1 MFDFRFVRGHG
12 RRLWITV
19 GLLAGVGTLVWASAF
34 VLGDPTQRSAHVR
47 VGAAA
52 NTGAD
57 RPAVV
62 PPHPVRFAALDSIDP
77 TDYGIYVELVA
88 TPESAVRGQAVW
100 ARADDGRW
108 ILVRVEPP
116 AADSAR
122 AAATLARGG
131 RWRGYLRP
139 IGRAEFDLWMDSL
152 GVVLPRPPAGVKM
165 GELPDS
171 TFLKLDRR
179 ILKHVYLSIRPEDLL
194 ARPAR

>member
-1 MFDFRFVRGHG
+1 MLDFRFVRGHG
-12 RRLWITV
+12 HRLWWTV
-19 GLLAGVGTLVWASAF
+19 GALAGLGALVWASAF
-34 VLGDPTQRSAHVR
+34 VLGDPTQRSARIR

-57 RPAVV
+57 RPAPV
-62 PPHPVRFAALDSIDP
+62 PPHPVRFAALDSLDE
-77 TDYGIYVELVA
+77 TDYGTYVELQA

-100 ARADDGRW
+100 VRAEDGRRL
-108 ILVRVEPP
+108 LVRVEPP

-122 AAATLARGG
+122 AAAVLARGG

-139 IGRAEFDLWMDSL
+139 IARAEFELWMDSL

-171 TFLKLDRR
+171 NFLKVDRR
-179 ILKHVYLSIRPEDLL
+179 IVKNVYLSIRPEDLF
-194 ARPAR
+194 AWANR